1 MSYKRDLEQEEFAK
15 KAVELDIRNR
25 GYFLFIVDR
34 VKEAVKSVD
43 GKVFNKIIKSK
54 IEDAIN
60 TSKMR
65 EAGYIVR
72 IQNTEN
78 RFEMYMELWDLDVR
92 RCEDEND
99 RYRSIPM
106 TYDRLYFFSVYKHSD
121 GTIKNPVINDRKRIN
136 YEAIEKLI
144 DEQAETTGNSIS
156 KLSDAL
162 KVIDTMLETYYEE
175 YNRAVDVNNEIP
187 FEIREY
193 FGLDAFSR
201 FYDHYTW

>member
-15 KAVELDIRNR
+15 KAVELDIRNK

-43 GKVFNKIIKSK
+43 GKVFNKTIKSK

-78 RFEMYMELWDLDVR
+78 RFEMYMELWDLEVR

-106 TYDRLYFFSVYKHSD
+106 TYDRLYFFSVYKHGD
-121 GTIKNPVINDRKRIN
+121 DIIKNPVINDRKRIN

-144 DEQAETTGNSIS
+144 DEQANKTGNSTS

-162 KVIDTMLETYYEE
+162 KVIDTIFETSFF
-175 YNRAVDVNNEIP
+175 P
-187 FEIREY
+187 F
-193 FGLDAFSR
+193 
-201 FYDHYTW
+201 